1 MAHLLLWMAGC
12 ALFLSIVRQLADV
25 RPGPLGSAIVVAAS
39 LGPGAAWAGLLV
51 LIGRWLRG
59 SPWPVQPG
67 HWLLAIL
74 GARLALDAALRLMLA
89 KQPASSQAIV
99 DAVTCC
105 LLVLPTL
112 SQTVPA
118 LWKVFFSLL
127 VLLIGAPLA
136 LIYLNAWF
144 GLELGPLAHA
154 ARAASAWSGALG
166 CLLIG
171 LFALVDHGRGRRH
184 GWLHWTGLAVWLWI
198 SGWQH
203 LAARV

>member
-1 MAHLLLWMAGC
+1 
-12 ALFLSIVRQLADV
+12 
-25 RPGPLGSAIVVAAS
+25 
-39 LGPGAAWAGLLV
+39 
-51 LIGRWLRG
+51 
-59 SPWPVQPG
+59 
-67 HWLLAIL
+67 

-89 KQPASSQAIV
+89 KQPPSSQAVV

-112 SQTVPA
+112 SQTVPP

-136 LIYLNAWF
+136 IIYLDAWF
-144 GLELGPLAHA
+144 GVELPPLTRAG
-154 ARAASAWSGALG
+154 RAAAAWSGALG